1 LTADVVVLGAGP
13 AGLAAAWLVAR
24 AGHEVT
30 VIERAGAVGGMAASF
45 DVAGQRVD
53 HGSHRL
59 HPATDP
65 VILATLDDLLAG
77 ALQRRPRHGRLRLAG
92 RWLGFPLA
100 AGDLVRHLPPRLAAG
115 IAADAV
121 LRPTRR
127 IGRGASFAE
136 IVTAGLGPTVATNFY
151 LPYATKL
158 FGLPPDELDGELA
171 RRRVSGRSVTA
182 IARRLAAPRS
192 AAGRTFH
199 YPRRGFGQIP
209 EALADAATAARA
221 TVRLCSRVC
230 AVEPRPDG
238 VTVTLDDGETITA
251 GRLWSTIPTGA
262 LAALASAP
270 DAELAAAGAL
280 TYRAMVLVYLAL
292 DQPRYTEFDAHYLP
306 STAHP
311 VSRLSEP
318 KNYRDGPD
326 PAGRTVLCAEVPC
339 AVDGATWTASD
350 DELGAMVVDA
360 LGREGLPAVRPIE
373 VAVRRLPHVYPV
385 YRRGWAA
392 HQDALEAWAAGHER
406 LLVLGRQAL
415 FAHDNTH
422 HALAMAWAA
431 ADCLDTDGG
440 FDHPRWRAARNGFR
454 SHVVVD

>member
-1 LTADVVVLGAGP
+1 MAVDAS
-13 AGLAAAWLVAR
+13 LA
-24 AGHEVT
+24 
-30 VIERAGAVGGMAASF
+30 
-45 DVAGQRVD
+45 
-53 HGSHRL
+53 
-59 HPATDP
+59 
-65 VILATLDDLLAG
+65 
-77 ALQRRPRHGRLRLAG
+77 
-92 RWLGFPLA
+92 
-100 AGDLVRHLPPRLAAG
+100 
-115 IAADAV
+115 
-121 LRPTRR
+121 PTRR
-127 IGRGASFAE
+127 AGPDASFAE

-192 AAGRTFH
+192 GTGRTFH

-209 EALADAATAARA
+209 EALADAATAAGV
-221 TVRLCSRVC
+221 TVRLHTRAC

-238 VTVTLDDGETITA
+238 VIVTLDDGTTITA

-270 DAELAAAGAL
+270 DTVLAAGGAL
-280 TYRAMVLVYLAL
+280 TYRAMVLVYLVL
-292 DQPRYTEFDAHYLP
+292 DRPCYTEFDAHYLP
-306 STAHP
+306 GAAHP
-311 VSRLSEP
+311 VTRLSEP

-326 PAGRTVLCAEVPC
+326 PEGRTVLCAEVPC
-339 AVDGATWTASD
+339 AVDDATWTASD
-350 DELGAMVVDA
+350 DELGALVADA
-360 LGREGLPAVRPIE
+360 LDREGLPPVRPVE

-385 YRRGWAA
+385 YRRGWGA
-392 HQDALEAWAAGHER
+392 HQSALEAWAGSYER

-431 ADCLDTDGG
+431 ADCLDADGG
-440 FDHPRWRAARNGFR
+440 FDHARWRAARDGFR